1 MAKKKQFSI
10 IGVGNFGFYLATRLY
25 EKGHDVLVIDND
37 SVKIQE
43 IKDKVSHAVVADASD
58 PKVLQSLDIS
68 QMDAVIVC
76 IGSDLSASILTTLNL
91 REMGAKKILAKAK
104 SEAHGRILY
113 RVGAHEV
120 FFPERDFAY
129 SLAKKLNNP
138 NMLEYLPVIGGYS
151 IVEFAPPKE
160 FIGKTLR
167 DLDLINKYGV
177 QVVAVKE
184 MVPDKLHLIPTGKFT
199 VKDSDILIL
208 LGPDES
214 LDKLREAGS

>member
-1 MAKKKQFSI
+1 MAKKKQFTI
-10 IGVGNFGFYLATRLY
+10 IGMGNFGYYLATRLY
-25 EKGHDVLVIDND
+25 EKGHDVLAIDKD
-37 SVKIQE
+37 AQKIQE
-43 IKDKVSHAVVADASD
+43 IKDSVSHAVVADASD
-58 PKVLQSLDIS
+58 AKVLQSLDIS
-68 QMDAVIVC
+68 QMDTVIVC
-76 IGSDLSASILTTLNL
+76 IGTDLTASILTTLNL
-91 REMGAKKILAKAK
+91 RELGANRILAKAK

-120 FFPERDFAY
+120 FFPEKDLAY
-129 SLAKKLNNP
+129 SLAEKLHNP

-151 IVEFAPPKE
+151 IIEFAPPKE
-160 FIGKTLR
+160 FTGRTLK

-199 VKDSDILIL
+199 IKDSDILIL

-214 LDKLREAGS
+214 LEKLREVGS

>member
-1 MAKKKQFSI
+1 MAKKKQFAV
-10 IGVGNFGFYLATRLY
+10 IGMGNFGYYLATRLY
-25 EKGHDVLVIDND
+25 EKGHEVLAIDKEAQ
-37 SVKIQE
+37 KIQE
-43 IKDKVSHAVVADASD
+43 IKDKVSHAIIADTAD

-68 QMDAVIVC
+68 QSDTVIVC
-76 IGSDLSASILTTLNL
+76 IGTDLAASILTTLNL
-91 REMGAKKILAKAK
+91 RELGVKKIMAKAK

-120 FFPERDFAY
+120 FFPEKDLAY
-129 SLAKKLNNP
+129 SLAEKLHNP

-160 FIGKTLR
+160 FVGKSLKE
-167 DLDLINKYGV
+167 LDLINKYGV

-184 MVPDKLHLIPTGKFT
+184 TVPDKLHLIPTGKFT
-199 VKDSDILIL
+199 IKDSDVLIL

-214 LDKLREAGS
+214 LEKLREAES

>member
-1 MAKKKQFSI
+1 MARKKQFVI
-10 IGVGNFGFYLATRLY
+10 IGIGNFGYYLATRLY
-25 EKGHDVLVIDND
+25 EKGHEVLAIDKD
-37 SVKIQE
+37 PQKIQE
-43 IKDKVSHAVVADASD
+43 IKDKVSHAIVADTSD

-68 QMDAVIVC
+68 QADAVIVC
-76 IGSDLSASILTTLNL
+76 IGTDLSASILTTLNL
-91 REMGAKKILAKAK
+91 RELGVKRILAKSK

-120 FFPERDFAY
+120 FFPEKDLAF
-129 SLAKKLNNP
+129 SLAEKLHNP

-160 FIGKTLR
+160 FVGKSLKE
-167 DLDLINKYGV
+167 LDLINRYGV

-199 VKDSDILIL
+199 IKDSDVLIL

-214 LDKLREAGS
+214 LEKLREVGS